1 MIKIRQNQMLINAF
15 FLKEPLKPK
24 PLKFLL
30 IIMTFELY
38 FIINA
43 LFYTEDYLSELFNS
57 NKKERFFDFVGRRI
71 NYFIYTSA
79 VSKIIT
85 YLVEYCFIEE
95 KKIKKILLRNKE
107 EKIGIVNELT
117 LVIENIEKRF
127 IILIILSI
135 IINIFGF
142 IYISCFN
149 IVYYYIK
156 IEWIKSTIFIQICMQ
171 IIDVFF
177 SFIETCLR
185 FLSIKCNSE
194 KLFKLSLFLGKDI

>member
-107 EKIGIVNELT
+107 EKMGIVNELT

-156 IEWIKSTIFIQICMQ
+156 IEWIKSTIFIQICME

-194 KLFKLSLFLGKDI
+194 KLFKLSLFFG

>member
-1 MIKIRQNQMLINAF
+1 M
-15 FLKEPLKPK
+15 
-24 PLKFLL
+24 
-30 IIMTFELY
+30 
-38 FIINA
+38 
-43 LFYTEDYLSELFNS
+43 
-57 NKKERFFDFVGRRI
+57 
-71 NYFIYTSA
+71 
-79 VSKIIT
+79 
-85 YLVEYCFIEE
+85 
-95 KKIKKILLRNKE
+95 
-107 EKIGIVNELT
+107 GIVNELT

-156 IEWIKSTIFIQICMQ
+156 IEWIKSTIFILICIE

-194 KLFKLSLFLGKDI
+194 KLFKLSLFFG